1 MQISDWINVVLCIL
15 SFILSAISV
24 ITVVITLK
32 QNSKMI
38 ENSTRPYIT
47 IYGRVTNFQDPAYYI
62 VLRNFGQTG
71 AIIEK
76 IECSLDLLK
85 YSYSPK
91 HRPFEHI
98 KNTFI
103 APTQSII
110 SNIDPIKLGQDNI
123 ENIIFNITYSSENKK
138 YTEQY
143 IVNFIA
149 ETDNVQ
155 SRASTQ
161 GKEMRIISYTLQDLV
176 EKQL

>member
-15 SFILSAISV
+15 SFVLSVISV

-76 IECSLDLLK
+76 FECNLDLLK
-85 YSYSPK
+85 YSYSTER
-91 HRPFEHI
+91 RPFEHI

-110 SNIDPIKLGQDNI
+110 SNIDPIELGKDNI
-123 ENIIFNITYSSENKK
+123 EDIIFNITYSSGTKK
-138 YTEQY
+138 YIEQY

-155 SRASTQ
+155 SRANTKD
-161 GKEMRIISYTLQDLV
+161 KELKIISYTLQDLV